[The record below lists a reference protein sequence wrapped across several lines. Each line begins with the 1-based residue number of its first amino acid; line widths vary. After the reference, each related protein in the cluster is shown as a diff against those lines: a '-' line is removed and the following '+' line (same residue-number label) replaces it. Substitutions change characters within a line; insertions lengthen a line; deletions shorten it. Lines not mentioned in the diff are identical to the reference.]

1 MKEKRKKKETENKA
15 AVLNTM
21 VHTYNLNGLKEFQI
35 KKSNK
40 GLYKG
45 KAYLE
50 PFLAGEG
57 ERE

>member
-1 MKEKRKKKETENKA
+1 
-15 AVLNTM
+15 M